1 VIADGRAVDEPCSR
15 SSALPKL
22 MTMTSPTALRT
33 RSALVLAMLV
43 LPWVAASHA
52 ADRPDRDHA
61 RLDGDAP
68 AIESVTTIELV
79 TADRPTISSTKRDGL
94 RPIPSLPPAGPAL
107 DASSSLAWL
116 AWRSGSIGWTQP
128 LALHLAERGPPPI
141 AGD

>member
-1 VIADGRAVDEPCSR
+1 
-15 SSALPKL
+15 
-22 MTMTSPTALRT
+22 MTMPSSTALRT
-33 RSALVLAMLV
+33 RSVLVLAMVV

-61 RLDGDAP
+61 RLDAGAP
-68 AIESVTTIELV
+68 VIESVTTIELV
-79 TADRPTISSTKRDGL
+79 TADRPTISTKRDWL
-94 RPIPSLPPAGPAL
+94 RPMPSLPPAGPAP
-107 DASSSLAWL
+107 DAVSSLAWL